1 MQYLIT
7 LGILACLS
15 TMLAIG
21 LNLVLGYGGLLSVAH
36 PIFYGLGAYGSA
48 LLVMS
53 AGVPIPVA
61 IVLAALGCAAA
72 SVPLALCS
80 LRVSGDY
87 FVIVS
92 MGFQLGVLQII
103 NNVEI
108 TGASGGLS
116 RIPTFVH
123 GSDRNLIFLLI
134 LVAIVAAMMLLSRA
148 VVQSPF
154 GRALTAMRNDEEALS
169 ALGRDPVRMKMT
181 VFALSAGIAG
191 LAGGL
196 YAHIFQFLTPL
207 QFDIEASTAL
217 LTMVVVGGAAT
228 IWGPLVGAVLMTVV
242 PQAIQFLNLPPAI
255 GGPIQGMIFS
265 VLVLI
270 FLFLRPQG
278 LMGGPRGGGGLDAW
292 SGRRPGRERRAGQD
306 GRLQPLRRMEADS

>member
-1 MQYLIT
+1 MEYLLT
-7 LGILACLS
+7 LAILAALS
-15 TMLAIG
+15 AVLAIG

-36 PIFYGLGAYGSA
+36 PIFYGLGAYASA
-48 LLVMS
+48 LLTMQ
-53 AGVPIPVA
+53 ANVPIPLA

-92 MGFQLGVLQII
+92 LGFQLAVLQII
-103 NNVEI
+103 NNLEI

-116 RIPTFVH
+116 RIPTFAH
-123 GSDRNLIFLLI
+123 GSDRNLICLGVL
-134 LVAIVAAMMLLSRA
+134 LVAVAATLVLVRTL
-148 VVQSPF
+148 VQSPF

-169 ALGRDPVRMKMT
+169 ALGRDPVRMKISI
-181 VFALSAGIAG
+181 FALSAGIAG
-191 LAGGL
+191 FAGGL
-196 YAHIFQFLTPL
+196 YAHIFQFLTPS
-207 QFDIEASTAL
+207 QFGIETSTAL
-217 LTMVVVGGAAT
+217 LTMVVVGGTAT
-228 IWGPLVGAVLMTVV
+228 IWGPLVGALLMTCV
-242 PQAIQFLNLPPAI
+242 PQAIQFLDLPQAI

-278 LMGGPRGGGGLDAW
+278 LMGGSRGGGGLDAW
-292 SGRRPGRERRAGQD
+292 SGRRPGRSSRRPDVIVERLAEEVG
-306 GRLQPLRRMEADS
+306 S

>member
-7 LGILACLS
+7 LGTLASLS
-15 TMLAIG
+15 ALLAIG
-21 LNLVLGYGGLLSVAH
+21 LNLVMGYAGLLSVAH

-48 LLVMS
+48 LLAMQ
-53 AGVPIPVA
+53 AGVPIPLA
-61 IVLAALGCAAA
+61 IVLAAIGCAAA

-92 MGFQLGVLQII
+92 LGFQLGVLQII
-103 NNVEI
+103 NNIEI

-116 RIPTFVH
+116 RIPTFLH
-123 GSDRNLIFLLI
+123 GPDRSLIGLGI
-134 LVAIVAAMMLLSRA
+134 LVVIVIAVMLLSRA
-148 VVQSPF
+148 VVQSAF
-154 GRALTAMRNDEEALS
+154 GRALTAMRNDEEALA
-169 ALGRDPVRMKMT
+169 ALGRDPVRMKMA

-207 QFDIEASTAL
+207 QFGIEASTAL
-217 LTMVVVGGAAT
+217 LTMVVVGGTAT
-228 IWGPLVGAVLMTVV
+228 IWGPLVGAVLMTCV

-270 FLFLRPQG
+270 FLFVRPQG
-278 LMGGPRGGGGLDAW
+278 LMGGSRGGGGLDAW
-292 SGRRPGRERRAGQD
+292 TGRRAVRK
-306 GRLQPLRRMEADS
+306 

>member
-1 MQYLIT
+1 
-7 LGILACLS
+7 
-15 TMLAIG
+15 
-21 LNLVLGYGGLLSVAH
+21 LSVAH
-36 PIFYGLGAYGSA
+36 PIFYGVGAYGSA
-48 LLVMS
+48 LLVMQM
-53 AGVPIPVA
+53 GVPIPVA
-61 IVLAALGCAAA
+61 MLIAAVGCAAA

-92 MGFQLGVLQII
+92 LGFQLGVLVII
-103 NNVEI
+103 NNIEI
-108 TGASGGLS
+108 TGAAGGLS

-123 GSDRNLIFLLI
+123 GPNRSLIGLAILI
-134 LVAIVAAMMLLSRA
+134 VVVAAVLVLSRL

-154 GRALTAMRNDEEALS
+154 GRALTAMRNDEEALA
-169 ALGRDPVRMKMT
+169 ALGRDPVRMKMA

-191 LAGGL
+191 FAGGI
-196 YAHIFQFLTPL
+196 YAHLFQFLTPL
-207 QFDIEASTAL
+207 QFGIETSTAL

-228 IWGPLVGAVLMTVV
+228 IWGPLVGAVLMTCV

-255 GGPIQGMIFS
+255 GGPIQGVLFS

-278 LMGGPRGGGGLDAW
+278 LMGGSRGGGGLDAW
-292 SGRRPGRERRAGQD
+292 SGRRAVRPK
-306 GRLQPLRRMEADS
+306 EAES

>member
-1 MQYLIT
+1 MEYLIT

-15 TMLAIG
+15 ALLAIG

-36 PIFYGLGAYGSA
+36 PIFYGLGADGSA
-48 LLVMS
+48 LLVMQ
-53 AGVPIPVA
+53 ADVPIPAA
-61 IVLAALGCAAA
+61 IVLAAIGCAAA

-92 MGFQLGVLQII
+92 LGFQLGVLQII
-103 NNVEI
+103 NNIEI

-123 GSDRNLIFLLI
+123 GPDRGLIGLGV
-134 LVAIVAAMMLLSRA
+134 LVLVVAVVLLLSRA
-148 VVQSPF
+148 VVRSPF
-154 GRALTAMRNDEEALS
+154 GRALTAMRNDEEALA
-169 ALGRDPVRMKMT
+169 ALGRDPVRMKMA

-191 LAGGL
+191 FAGGL
-196 YAHIFQFLTPL
+196 YAHLFQFLTPL
-207 QFDIEASTAL
+207 QFGIERSTAL

-228 IWGPLVGAVLMTVV
+228 IWGPLVGAVLMTCV

-265 VLVLI
+265 VLVLA

-278 LMGGPRGGGGLDAW
+278 LMGGSRGGGGLDAW
-292 SGRRPGRERRAGQD
+292 SGGRRPGKDRGRRA
-306 GRLQPLRRMEADS
+306 EAAS

>member
-1 MQYLIT
+1 MEYLLT
-7 LGILACLS
+7 LAILAALS
-15 TMLAIG
+15 AILAIG

-36 PIFYGLGAYGSA
+36 PMFYGLGAYGSA
-48 LLVMS
+48 LLAMQ
-53 AGVPIPVA
+53 ADVPIPLA
-61 IVLAALGCAAA
+61 IVIAAIGCAAA

-92 MGFQLGVLQII
+92 LGFQLAVLQII
-103 NNVEI
+103 NNLEI

-116 RIPTFVH
+116 RIPTFAH
-123 GSDRNLIFLLI
+123 GPDRNLVCLGV
-134 LVAIVAAMMLLSRA
+134 LVLVVAATLLLVRA
-148 VVQSPF
+148 SVQSPF

-169 ALGRDPVRMKMT
+169 ALGRDPARMKMT

-191 LAGGL
+191 FAGGL
-196 YAHIFQFLTPL
+196 YAHIFQFLTPS
-207 QFDIEASTAL
+207 QFGIETSTAL
-217 LTMVVVGGAAT
+217 LTMVVVGGTAT
-228 IWGPLVGAVLMTVV
+228 IWGPLIGALLMTCV

-278 LMGGPRGGGGLDAW
+278 LMGGSRGGGGLDAW
-292 SGRRPGRERRAGQD
+292 SGRRLTKTRKADPPIVERVMQ
-306 GRLQPLRRMEADS
+306 S